1 MKHIIAGT
9 VMIVILVLIIYLG
22 MINTWTWGY

>member
-9 VMIVILVLIIYLG
+9 VMILIFVLIIYLG
-22 MINTWTWGY
+22 IMNTWTWGY

>member
-9 VMIVILVLIIYLG
+9 VMILILVLIIYLG
-22 MINTWTWGY
+22 IMNAWTWGH

>member
-9 VMIVILVLIIYLG
+9 VMIVIFVLIIYLG
-22 MINTWTWGY
+22 FINTWTWGY